1 LNARREELWVE
12 SKLRLKAVVHEAVNV
27 LTDGLRSSDQKI
39 AITAAV
45 HILKTVGIYGD
56 LNQAFGPDTPEG
68 AVWEQTKKK
77 KHEVYAALRPDSFS
91 DWSVN
96 NRMEELAREDTHEMM
111 RYWYELAVDEQKKEL
126 REYKRKMRSQTQLPQ
141 IEPVPLTI
149 EAVKEDISKEQGDS
163 PEPIEA

>member
-1 LNARREELWVE
+1 MAFNPGQSSLSIQQSRE
-12 SKLRLKAVVHEAVNV
+12 SP
-27 LTDGLRSSDQKI
+27 DQKI

-56 LNQAFGPDTPEG
+56 FNQGFGPDTPEQ

-77 KHEVYAALRPDSFS
+77 KHEVYAALRPDSFG

-111 RYWYELAVDEQKKEL
+111 RYWYELAVDEQKREL
-126 REYKRKMRSQTQLPQ
+126 REYKRKVKCQTQLPQ
-141 IEPVPLTI
+141 IEPVPLTV
-149 EAVKEDISKEQGDS
+149 EAVGEDPSQGQSDS
-163 PEPIEA
+163 PEPVEA